1 MIQRFKSE
9 KLHYKIVPVRQ
20 GNQRETSSQKG
31 SDYSDVIIEFQDH
44 RGYFLDTRSE
54 DSGEKED
61 IVFIPKA
68 GNRSRVIAEAKY
80 RSHDKQGLSPND
92 FKADFAEWF
101 YQWEEGAYRGYEFN
115 LFLSNSANPQL
126 WLDLFKRLKDDVV
139 ESFFDDM
146 KKEADEPYQSFLEK
160 HEASRFKRFLENSYI
175 WIDYG
180 IGDFERI
187 IKRDKEDE
195 EYGYDPYAI
204 NYEPVPETGIHKT
217 NLLEVTVLPTELYR
231 IPAVDGLTT
240 GEFYSYDLHDILPIH
255 YYEND
260 IYSLLHP
267 IEFDDKTTE
276 MLSGGEHETI
286 SFQKFATEDPLE
298 SVVDIS
304 KVLIRGVVTVIADRI
319 GAEVNR
325 ERYDTRVYMRHEDK
339 DLKVQ
344 GKWVTQELETGEV
357 RHRSITV
364 FVKYFNGNYFLGL
377 FPTNEFTK
385 DGKELVSGG
394 RKKHLSDRFSAAKFP
409 QNDRKSNTVEMWL
422 SELALEESL
431 TRFNLPSNLRD
442 IQLVRVDEIELEG
455 IRPPKSGS
463 ERNELVKDQLAGA
476 ADLEDFE

>member
-1 MIQRFKSE
+1 
-9 KLHYKIVPVRQ
+9 VPIRQ

-31 SDYSDVIIEFQDH
+31 SDYSDVIIEFQNH

-68 GNRSRVIAEAKY
+68 GNRSKVIAEAKY
-80 RSHDKQGLSPND
+80 RSPDKKGLSPNN
-92 FKADFAEWF
+92 FKTDFAEWF

-115 LFLSNSANPQL
+115 LFLSNSANTQL

-139 ESFFDDM
+139 TSFFDDM
-146 KKEADEPYQSFLEK
+146 QDEADEPYQSFLQK
-160 HEASRFKRFLENSYI
+160 HEPSRFKLFLENSYI

-204 NYEPVPETGIHKT
+204 NYDPVSDTGIHKT
-217 NLLEVTVLPTELYR
+217 NLLGVTSLPTDLYK

-240 GEFYSYDLHDILPIH
+240 GKFYSHDTHDVIPIH
-255 YYEND
+255 YHKGE
-260 IYSLLHP
+260 IFSLLHP
-267 IEFDDKTTE
+267 SEFDDKTTE
-276 MLSGGEHETI
+276 MIAEDGHETQ
-286 SFQKFATEDPLE
+286 SLQNFATENPSE
-298 SVVDIS
+298 PEVNTS
-304 KVLIRGVVTVIADRI
+304 KVLIRGVVTAIADRI

-325 ERYDTRVYMRHEDK
+325 ERRGTRVYMKHEDE

-344 GKWVTQELETGEV
+344 GKWVTKKLETGEV

-364 FVKYFNGNYFLGL
+364 FVKYFDENYFVGL
-377 FPTNEFTK
+377 FPTIEFTK
-385 DGKELVSGG
+385 DGKELVSGE
-394 RKKHLSDRFSAAKFP
+394 RKKHLSDQFNTGKFP
-409 QNDRKSNTVEMWL
+409 QNNRKSSTVEMWL

-431 TRFNLPSNLRD
+431 TRFNLPRNLRD
-442 IQLVRVDEIELEG
+442 IRLVRVDDLELEG
-455 IRPPKSGS
+455 IRPPESGS
-463 ERNELVKDQLAGA
+463 ERNELVQDQLAGTI
-476 ADLEDFE
+476 DMEGFE